1 MTTSKSKSTD
11 NNPFSA
17 ALGTATTRRRKTG
30 EAAGA
35 GTDEARRP
43 ATGEQRVAVDV
54 PVSQWRRVKMIA
66 VTQDITIKQFVQAA
80 IEAELNRREGS

>member
-1 MTTSKSKSTD
+1 MTTSRATD

-17 ALGTATTRRRKTG
+17 AMGNGTPRRRKAG

-35 GTDEARRP
+35 STDDGRRP

-54 PVSQWRRVKMIA
+54 SVSQWRRVKMIA

-80 IEAELNRREGS
+80 IEAELNRREDS